1 MSLQIQIQKNLSQ
14 INFFEASVYDRYDL
28 TNLIR
33 KDEKFVV
40 RQGDLVVTNFLIS
53 DRRRRGLRNAWLHE
67 CNRKDSNVA
76 SNIWVFA
83 NNHFIMPLQEKTILV
98 HPEHGIVVIPLEMGK
113 LNFYTFNEA
122 KD

>member
-1 MSLQIQIQKNLSQ
+1 MSLQVALEKNLSQ
-14 INFFEASVYDRYDL
+14 INFLESSIYDRYDL

-40 RQGDLVVTNFLIS
+40 RQGDLIVTNYLIS
-53 DRRRRGLRNAWLHE
+53 DKRKRGLRNAWLHE

-76 SNIWVFA
+76 SNIWVFGG
-83 NNHFIMPLQEKTILV
+83 NHFIIPLQEKTILV
-98 HPEHGIVVIPLEMGK
+98 HPEHGIVIIPISMDK
-113 LNFYTFNEA
+113 LMFYTFNEA